1 MSATLVIPPS
11 FGQSVMRL
19 RTAAKLS
26 QRHVATKAGIDQ
38 SRLSRIEK
46 GGAASE
52 QECLAVLEALKEQG
66 SNDAARYATFLRTD
80 WRHLER
86 PDFWNPD
93 GGTIRLAEETLSVAA
108 EFSDSADA
116 PWPLRRQ
123 LERQTDLLAAA
134 ARYLGDIAQNIAFV
148 GEIGVGKSTALSFL
162 YDLLLPVKES
172 AKLTDRVLLE
182 AGGGGTTVC
191 EVCIRRGPIFGIVV
205 QPMPDAEFRQLVA
218 DLCTS
223 KWTLSAETSPP
234 RSESV
239 GVGRE
244 YERAIRNM
252 AGLTTRRDT
261 TPDGKRSRRDLLDEL
276 VTRCESEDELR
287 TKVLDAMQLPNRD
300 QREIWFEPSRSGS
313 PQTWLADCFKSINNG
328 RHPAFLLPRSIDL
341 IVPDF
346 AAAEVGLDVTI
357 IDTKGVDDLA
367 VREDI
372 DARLR
377 DPRTAIVLCTRFND
391 APSQAVRALLLHMRR
406 TFPEQVAARKVS
418 VLALPRL
425 GEATSMKDDAGEF
438 AIDDEDGY
446 DLKREQIA
454 RTVTGPEDDLHDIP
468 FHFLNVE
475 VDDAT
480 SVRSSILDQVARMR
494 RTQSNRVQDLCT
506 TINDLIENHEVEAVN
521 AAMEEVATQL
531 RAFLDSNSEL
541 ASKRRDAYRA
551 ALGAVNQ
558 VRHAATLW
566 ASARRNGQYSG
577 LSIGHQTGI
586 GAARDGFL
594 RTDAWFTGVQM
605 RLEEMKANPGLH
617 PARNVISQIEHS
629 VAASKTDFAD
639 ALQTAGVEVYREPLL
654 QANGLWT
661 ACANQ
666 WGLGRGF
673 KRRVY
678 NLIDQWFE
686 ERVELRDALESVAQ
700 VLWDDKVIQP
710 MLRLVDEH
718 VTDASTDT

>member
-1 MSATLVIPPS
+1 MSETPVILPS
-11 FGQSVMRL
+11 FGQTVMRL
-19 RTAAKLS
+19 RTALQLS
-26 QRHVATKAGIDQ
+26 QRDVAAEAGIDQ
-38 SRLSRIEK
+38 SRLSRIEQS
-46 GGAASE
+46 GAASE
-52 QECLAVLEALKEQG
+52 QECRAVLEALKQLG
-66 SNDAARYATFLRTD
+66 SKDAPRYVTFLRAD
-80 WRHLER
+80 WHHLER

-93 GGTIRLAEETLSVAA
+93 AGTIRLAEETLSIAA
-108 EFSDSADA
+108 DFSLTADA

-123 LERQTDLLAAA
+123 LERQTDLLTAA
-134 ARYLGDIAQNIAFV
+134 ARYLGDVAQNIAFV

-162 YDLLLPVKES
+162 YDLLLPVNES

-191 EVCIRRGPIFGIVV
+191 EVCIRRGPAFGIVV

-223 KWTLSAETSPP
+223 KWTQSGDNSPP
-234 RSESV
+234 QAESV

-261 TPDGKRSRRDLLDEL
+261 TPDGKRSRRDLLAEL
-276 VTRCESEDELR
+276 VDGCESEEELR
-287 TKVLDAMQLPNRD
+287 TKVLDAMQLPNRS
-300 QREIWFEPSRSGS
+300 QREIWFEPARAAS

-328 RHPAFLLPRSIDL
+328 RHPDFLLPRSIDL

-346 AAAEVGLDVTI
+346 TAAEIGLDVTI
-357 IDTKGVDDLA
+357 IDTKGVDDLV

-391 APSQAVRALLLHMRR
+391 APSQAVRALLQHMRR
-406 TFPEQVAARKVS
+406 TFPDQRAARKLS
-418 VLALPRL
+418 VLALPRS
-425 GEATSMKDDAGEF
+425 GEATSMKDDAGDF

-446 DLKREQIA
+446 ELKREQIA
-454 RTVTGPEDDLHDIP
+454 RTITGPEDDLHAIP

-475 VDDAT
+475 VDNAA
-480 SVRSSILDQVARMR
+480 SVRHSILDQVARMR
-494 RTQSNRVQDLCT
+494 RTQSDRVRDLCT
-506 TINDLIENHEVEAVN
+506 AIDGLIENHEVEAVN

-541 ASKRRDAYRA
+541 APKRRDAYRA
-551 ALGAVNQ
+551 ALAAVNQ

-654 QANGLWT
+654 QANRLWT
-661 ACANQ
+661 ECADQ
-666 WGLGRGF
+666 WGRGAGF
-673 KRRVY
+673 KRRVHD
-678 NLIDQWFE
+678 LIEKWFE
-686 ERVELRDALESVAQ
+686 KQVELRDALESVAQ
-700 VLWDDKVIQP
+700 VLWDEKVIQP

-718 VTDASTDT
+718 VTDSSDG